1 MDKQEAIFS
10 VEVCDAWCMPIF
22 RFEIAQDRAGHF
34 SRYVEKEQVF
44 NLHLDKDLEKATKV
58 YVSDSQ
64 MQAFEKAM
72 KEFAIE
78 DRYTHYPNCGIRY
91 MTLDGTS
98 WVMSYS
104 GRRIQGSNFGPEGLH
119 ELAVDLQK
127 IFGVDDLPKYLNYP
141 EGFDVK
147 VCPDSRIF
155 LDYEIY
161 TYDPDDYYEDEVED
175 MEERL
180 EERNSRIEAASKE
193 MLHDV
198 RLYSEKHSEVK
209 DYATVLQKNGIELDM
224 GKMKAADVDCL
235 NTECI
240 MALLVAVSRMDHL
253 EDSSY
258 FSECFKDGT
267 FRAWLERLNDATR
280 EEWRCKEPCLRATMQ
295 ASLDSR

>member
-1 MDKQEAIFS
+1 MDKKKTIFS
-10 VEVCDAWCMPIF
+10 VGVCDAWCMPIS
-22 RFEIAQDRAGHF
+22 RFEIVQDGASHF
-34 SRYVEKEQVF
+34 SRYVEKEQIF
-44 NLHLDKDLEKATKV
+44 NLHLDKELEKATKV

-78 DRYTHYPNCGIRY
+78 DRYTHYPNCDIRY

-127 IFGVDDLPKYLNYP
+127 IFGVDELSKYLNYP

-147 VCPDSRIF
+147 DCPDSRVF

-161 TYDPDDYYEDEVED
+161 TYDPDDYYEDEVEET
-175 MEERL
+175 EERL
-180 EERNSRIEAASKE
+180 EEQNARIEAASKE
-193 MLHDV
+193 MLYDV
-198 RLYSEKHSEVK
+198 RLYAEKHPEVK
-209 DYATVLQKNGIELDM
+209 DYATILQKNRIELDM
-224 GKMKAADVDCL
+224 EKIKTADVNCL

-240 MALLVAVSRMDHL
+240 MALFVAVSCMDHL
-253 EDSSY
+253 GNGDY

-280 EEWRCKEPCLRATMQ
+280 EDW
-295 ASLDSR
+295 